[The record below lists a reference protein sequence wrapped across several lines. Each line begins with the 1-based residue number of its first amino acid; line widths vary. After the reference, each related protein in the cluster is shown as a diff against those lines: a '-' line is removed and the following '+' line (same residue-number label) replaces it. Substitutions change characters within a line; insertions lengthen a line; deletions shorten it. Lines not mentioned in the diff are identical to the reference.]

1 MSQFKQN
8 ESWVIYQTIT
18 SGSASGPQA
27 VCEQKE
33 WEKLERDHPG
43 MQTLIHSGIASEGA
57 AEQLARGTSGDAR
70 PKPRK

>member
-1 MSQFKQN
+1 MSQFKLN

-18 SGSASGPQA
+18 PGAAPGPQS

-33 WEKLERDHPG
+33 WEKLQRDHPG
-43 MQTLIHSGIASEGA
+43 QHSLIQAGIASEGA